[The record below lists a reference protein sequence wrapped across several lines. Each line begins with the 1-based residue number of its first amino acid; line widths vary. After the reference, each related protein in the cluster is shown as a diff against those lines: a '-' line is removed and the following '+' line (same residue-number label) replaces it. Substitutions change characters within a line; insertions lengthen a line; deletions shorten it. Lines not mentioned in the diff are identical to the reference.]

1 MKIALAQINPTIGAF
16 KENVDKICAFIDN
29 ARSKS
34 CDLIVFSEMAVT
46 GYPPRDL
53 LERTGFISNN
63 LEALDIIRNHTHNIA
78 VLVGFVD
85 INTDKKGKH
94 LYNAAAFIQDE
105 RIQSKHYKTLLP
117 SYDVFDEHRYFEP
130 GQSVSIV
137 QFRRMKFGITICED
151 IWNLDGLRART
162 IYNANPVKELL
173 DQGAEFIINMSASPF
188 EGGKMDERLSLVTGL
203 AVNYK
208 VPFIYVNQVGG
219 NDDLIFDG
227 NSIVVDADGSIVTRG
242 VSFGEDLLFV
252 DVKHEKCEAIDA
264 GVTHSG
270 MVSDI
275 ETVYN
280 ALVLGL
286 RDYVRKCGFKKV
298 VLGLSGGIDSAVVA
312 AIAGRALGSDNVIGV
327 AMPSVYSSN
336 ESLDDAEKLAV
347 NLGIHLKIIPITKVH
362 TAYTKTLKAEFKGL
376 DADITEEN
384 LQARIRGDIVMA
396 LSNKFGYLV
405 LTTGNK
411 SELAV
416 GYCTLYGDMCGGLA
430 VISDVPK
437 MMVYDLAA
445 HINAESEIIPINT
458 IEKAPSAELK
468 PDQMDQD
475 SLPPYPV
482 LDGILKAYIEDT
494 KTVDEIVGMDFD
506 EGIVREII
514 KKVDMNEYKRKQAAP
529 GLRVTSKAFGAGRR
543 IPIAQS
549 YCEDQ
554 GLLI

>member
-16 KENVDKICAFIDN
+16 KENVDKICAFIDR
-29 ARSKS
+29 ARDKS
-34 CDLIVFSEMAVT
+34 CDLVVFPEMAVT

-53 LERTGFISNN
+53 LERTCFISDNIA
-63 LEALDIIRNHTHNIA
+63 ALDIIRDHTDNIA
-78 VLVGFVD
+78 ALVGFVD

-94 LYNAAAFIQDE
+94 LYNAAAFIQDK

-130 GQSVSIV
+130 SQSVSIV
-137 QFRRMKFGITICED
+137 EFRRSKFGITICED
-151 IWNLDGLRART
+151 IWNPDDVRARS

-173 DQGAEFIINMSASPF
+173 NQGAEFIINMSASPF
-188 EGGKMDERLSLVTGL
+188 ENGKMDERRALVTGL
-203 AVNYK
+203 AVENK

-227 NSIVVDADGSIVTRG
+227 NSIVANVDGEIVTQG

-252 DVKHEKCEAIDA
+252 EIKDKECEAID
-264 GVTHSG
+264 GRVSPVG
-270 MVSDI
+270 MSNNI
-275 ETVYN
+275 ETIYN

-286 RDYVRKCGFKKV
+286 RDYVKKCGFEKV

-312 AIAGRALGSDNVIGV
+312 AIAGYALGKDNVIGV
-327 AMPSVYSSN
+327 AMPSVYSSD
-336 ESLDDAEKLAV
+336 ESLEDAQKLAG
-347 NLGIHLKIIPITKVH
+347 NLGIHLKIIPVTKVH
-362 TAYTKTLKAEFKGL
+362 TAYTKTLKGEFKGL
-376 DADITEEN
+376 APDITEEN
-384 LQARIRGDIVMA
+384 LQARMRGDIVMA

-445 HINAESEIIPINT
+445 YINTETEIIPINT
-458 IEKAPSAELK
+458 IEKAPTAELK
-468 PDQMDQD
+468 PDQKDQD

-482 LDGILKAYIEDT
+482 LDGILKAYIEET
-494 KTVDEIVGMDFD
+494 KTVGEIVGMGY
-506 EGIVREII
+506 EVGLVREII
-514 KKVDMNEYKRKQAAP
+514 KKVNMNEYKRKQAAP
-529 GLRVTSKAFGAGRR
+529 GLRVTSKAFGTGRR

-549 YCEDQ
+549 YCED
-554 GLLI
+554 